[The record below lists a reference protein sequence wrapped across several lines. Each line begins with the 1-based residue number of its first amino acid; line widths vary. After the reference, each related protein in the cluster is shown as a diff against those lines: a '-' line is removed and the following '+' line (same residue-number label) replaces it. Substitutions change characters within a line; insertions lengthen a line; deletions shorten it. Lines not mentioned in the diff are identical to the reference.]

1 MLEKSCDAYWIQLSS
16 AKSQQNC
23 NILFETLLTYI
34 KKSKGPNTEPCGTP
48 DFIQLLDDKTS
59 LYITF

>member
-16 AKSQQNC
+16 AKSRQND
-23 NILFETLLTYI
+23 NILFETSLTYI
-34 KKSKGPNTEPCGTP
+34 KKSNGPNTEPCDTP
-48 DFIQLLDDKTS
+48 DFIQVLDYKTS

>member
-16 AKSQQNC
+16 AKSRQND
-23 NILFETLLTYI
+23 NILFETSLTYI
-34 KKSKGPNTEPCGTP
+34 DKGPNTEPCGTP
-48 DFIQLLDDKTS
+48 DFIQVLDDKTS

>member
-1 MLEKSCDAYWIQLSS
+1 MLDKLCDAYWIQLSS
-16 AKSQQNC
+16 AQSRQND
-23 NILFETLLTYI
+23 NIFCETSLTYI

-48 DFIQLLDDKTS
+48 DFIQVLDDKTS